1 MKTQQ
6 MQGLTLA
13 ISFDLV
19 RNGSPDEM
27 IHLQK
32 LKEFTLMT
40 SATGLFR
47 LRSHGCARTPVRATL
62 DYREALNVDK
72 STTSSSWLFSPVDG
86 GNKSGS

>member
-19 RNGSPDEM
+19 GNGSPDEM

-32 LKEFTLMT
+32 LKGNE
-40 SATGLFR
+40 SQEWPKGQQGQAWQ
-47 LRSHGCARTPVRATL
+47 
-62 DYREALNVDK
+62 EA
-72 STTSSSWLFSPVDG
+72 
-86 GNKSGS
+86 